1 MPAEASQGDLT
12 GETQHELWGPDP
24 ELCGK
29 GREQPLEPSR
39 RSQVWGLRERGRV
52 SAPRWDWGDN
62 GWARRLCG
70 DSRTLETSLRACQG
84 AEGSTPRER
93 AGRGTAAVPQAAA
106 PAQDS
111 VKPRMA
117 GREAAAWMGAS
128 GVTHVAVLCGRT
140 GGRGRRRRKEA
151 AWEKHASSPAAEAA
165 ALPGCPGPG
174 STLPSSPW
182 SRHGQI
188 RLARPPAF
196 CFDLA
201 LISGNRGLTVEP
213 PLRPE
218 PGSDRPCLGQSPAL
232 L

>member
-62 GWARRLCG
+62 GWARRLWGQQDLGNLSEGLPGGRGVYPAGEGRTG
-70 DSRTLETSLRACQG
+70 DR
-84 AEGSTPRER
+84 AEG
-93 AGRGTAAVPQAAA
+93 AGPARGTAAVPQAAA

-165 ALPGCPGPG
+165 ALPRCPGPG

-188 RLARPPAF
+188 QLGQA
-196 CFDLA
+196 
-201 LISGNRGLTVEP
+201 
-213 PLRPE
+213 
-218 PGSDRPCLGQSPAL
+218 PCLL

>member
-1 MPAEASQGDLT
+1 MGTQGARAGVGPTMGLGGQRLGSEA
-12 GETQHELWGPDP
+12 
-24 ELCGK
+24 
-29 GREQPLEPSR
+29 
-39 RSQVWGLRERGRV
+39 VWGQQDLGNLSEGLPGGRGVYPAGEGRTGNR
-52 SAPRWDWGDN
+52 AE
-62 GWARRLCG
+62 WARP
-70 DSRTLETSLRACQG
+70 A
-84 AEGSTPRER
+84 
-93 AGRGTAAVPQAAA
+93 RGTAAVPQAAA

-201 LISGNRGLTVEP
+201 LISGNRELTVEP